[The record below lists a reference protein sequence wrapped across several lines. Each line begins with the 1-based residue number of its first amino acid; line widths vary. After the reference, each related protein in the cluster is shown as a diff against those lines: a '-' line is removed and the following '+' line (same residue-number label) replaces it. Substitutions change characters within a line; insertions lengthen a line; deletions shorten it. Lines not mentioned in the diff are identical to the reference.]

1 MPRASRH
8 SAKRNWYLWRDGR
21 AGGPPNNWLAAFGG
35 LAWTWDARTG
45 QWYLHLFLPEQPDL
59 NWSDA
64 EVEGAMHDVLRF
76 WLDRGVDGF
85 RADVVHLIG
94 KDEALPD
101 QPEELARCLVGVHSD
116 PSTHELLRRIRKVLD
131 SYPGER
137 AIVGEVNLGSASL
150 LAPYYGAGGELHM
163 VFNFS
168 LLRCAWRAEWWAEL
182 VLASEK
188 AFGAVGAWPVWV
200 LSNHD
205 VPRHRTR
212 YGGSEARARVAA
224 VVLLTLRGTPFLYA
238 SEELGLEDAAVT
250 AADQIDP
257 GGRDGC
263 RAPIPWDPGPGHG
276 WPGELR
282 GSMAARAGDEKRRDP
297 PGRSNV
303 DPPSLPAAAGGPACL
318 AGAACRR
325 VAAPGRSPRHPG
337 LRTAMGAP
345 PPPGA
350 AHFGDGTAGDLGWG
364 GDWVVEVATSAGR
377 EGMPFDGR
385 LTGPEAV
392 VLRAGRSD

>member
-1 MPRASRH
+1 
-8 SAKRNWYLWRDGR
+8 
-21 AGGPPNNWLAAFGG
+21 LATFGG

-200 LSNHD
+200 LSDHD

-257 GGRDGC
+257 GGRDGF

-282 GSMAARAGDEKRRDP
+282 GCHGRPSRRRETSRSSGPIQRRSSISTGGCWRPGVPRRRCMPASGGSWTVPATSWPTNGDGSTTTAGGGALRRWDRRRPRLGRRLGRRGGNLRRAGGDALRRTAH
-297 PGRSNV
+297 GTRSGG
-303 DPPSLPAAAGGPACL
+303 AAGRPI
-318 AGAACRR
+318 
-325 VAAPGRSPRHPG
+325 
-337 LRTAMGAP
+337 
-345 PPPGA
+345 
-350 AHFGDGTAGDLGWG
+350 
-364 GDWVVEVATSAGR
+364 
-377 EGMPFDGR
+377 
-385 LTGPEAV
+385 
-392 VLRAGRSD
+392 